1 MAMCMVLAA
10 AVTKMGVQIY
20 HNPRCSKSRAA
31 LNLLEEKGVDFKVIE
46 YLKDSPTADEINV
59 LLKKL
64 SFEPLDLMRK
74 GEDEFKAHV
83 HGKDLSH
90 DELVAL
96 MVEYPKLI
104 ERPIVANDIKA
115 AIARPLEL
123 ILPII
128 A

>member
-1 MAMCMVLAA
+1 MCMVKAA
-10 AVTKMGVQIY
+10 AVTKMGVKIY

-31 LNLLEEKGVDFKVIE
+31 LNLLEEKGVDFHVVE
-46 YLKDSPTADEINV
+46 YLKETPTAEEIDV
-59 LLKKL
+59 LLNKL
-64 SFEPLDLMRK
+64 DMEPLDLMRK
-74 GEDEFKAHV
+74 GEDEFKAYV
-83 HGKDLSH
+83 KGKDLSH
-90 DELVAL
+90 DELIAL
-96 MVEYPKLI
+96 LVEHPKLI

>member
-1 MAMCMVLAA
+1 
-10 AVTKMGVQIY
+10 MGIEIY

-31 LNLLEEKGVDFKVIE
+31 LNLLEEKGVEFKVIE
-46 YLKDSPTADEINV
+46 YLKESPSADEINV

-64 SFEPLDLMRK
+64 DFEPLDLMRK
-74 GEDEFKAHV
+74 GEDEFKTHV
-83 HGKDLSH
+83 VGQDLSR

-96 MVEYPKLI
+96 MVAHPKLI

>member
-1 MAMCMVLAA
+1 MCTVKAA
-10 AVTKMGVQIY
+10 VVTKMAIKIY

-31 LNLLEEKGVDFKVIE
+31 LNLLEEKGIEFHVIE
-46 YLKDSPTADEINV
+46 YLKDSPSAEEINV

-64 SFEPLDLMRK
+64 DFEPLDLMRK
-74 GEDEFKAHV
+74 GEDEFKAYV
-83 HGKDLSH
+83 KDKDLSR

-96 MVEYPKLI
+96 MVEHPKLI